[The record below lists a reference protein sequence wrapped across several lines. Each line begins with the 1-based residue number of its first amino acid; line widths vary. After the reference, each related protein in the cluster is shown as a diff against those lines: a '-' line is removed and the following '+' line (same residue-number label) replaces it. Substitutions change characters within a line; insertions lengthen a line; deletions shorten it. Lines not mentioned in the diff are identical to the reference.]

1 MPKDDSDNSNNSDS
15 TNTPKIDGKDI
26 PCPGCGGPLDD
37 DVETGGYICY
47 DCDWGWESWE
57 VLDSMRDK

>member
-1 MPKDDSDNSNNSDS
+1 MPKDDPNNSDS
-15 TNTPKIDGKDI
+15 TNTPKMMGGKDI

-37 DVETGGYICY
+37 NVECGGYICY
-47 DCDWGWESWE
+47 DCDWEWETWE